1 MITEIEY
8 DFLRKFNVYMDLY
21 KENKMPVILCDS
33 EMNVGWRNPAA
44 ETLFPHITEKE
55 NFEHLISEFKKDDIL
70 KKIKSEGSVLLANLV
85 GVSDVVLSLTPIIKG
100 GGIYGIVAE
109 FMGPNAVILKPKTR
123 LISQTP
129 MRIEAGIRESVTE
142 IFRAMDIATLMEH
155 MLLEKAELRELELDT
170 GFISASFNSIAKQ
183 GYYLLRIAKNISVYS
198 DLSANPPVPSFATED
213 IFEIVARTEDSVK
226 LLAAEMNIP
235 VSFSLPETNGIA
247 GLDAE
252 KFELA
257 FFNILNNAFYF
268 TRENNTVKITGSSD
282 NDSVSITVTD
292 HGTGIPKD
300 ILPDI
305 FEPYFARG
313 HQSKSAGIGLG
324 LTIAKAM
331 IEAQNG
337 SITVDSI
344 EGEGT
349 EVTITIPRGIFARR
363 TTMLRSSSSN
373 LAADKFSYLY
383 VGLVDAIRSP
393 YNPKNSGDLK

>member
-1 MITEIEY
+1 MIAEIEY
-8 DFLRKFNVYMDLY
+8 DFLRKYNDYMDLY
-21 KENKMPVILCDS
+21 KENKMPVIICDS
-33 EMNVGWRNPAA
+33 ELNAGWRNPAA
-44 ETLFPHITEKE
+44 ETLFPHITEKK
-55 NFEHLISEFKKDDIL
+55 NFEHLISEFKKEDIL
-70 KKIKSEGSVLLANLV
+70 NKIKSEGSVLLDNLV
-85 GVSDVVLSLTPIIKG
+85 GVSDVVLILTPIIKG
-100 GGIYGIVAE
+100 KGIYGIVAE
-109 FMGPNAVILKPKTR
+109 FMGPNSVLLKPKTR

-129 MRIEAGIRESVTE
+129 TRIEAGIRESVTE

-155 MLLEKAELRELELDT
+155 MLLEKAELKKLELDT

-183 GYYLLRIAKNISVYS
+183 GYHLLRIAKNISVYS
-198 DLSANPPVPSFATED
+198 DLSANPPVPSLATED
-213 IFEIVARTEDSVK
+213 IFEIVARTEDAVK
-226 LLAAEMNIP
+226 LLAAEMGIP
-235 VSFSLPETNGIA
+235 VSFSLPETGGIA

-282 NDSVSITVTD
+282 KDSVSVTVTD
-292 HGTGIPKD
+292 HGAGIPKD
-300 ILPDI
+300 ISPDI
-305 FEPYFARG
+305 FVPYFARG
-313 HQSKSAGIGLG
+313 HLSKSAGIGLG

-337 SITVDSI
+337 RISVSSI

-363 TTMLRSSSSN
+363 PTLLRSSSSN

-393 YNPKNSGDLK
+393 YNQKNSGDL